1 MSQKRI
7 RRKFDKEFK
16 QEAVKI
22 VQKRN
27 EYVNTIAKELVLFQ
41 KILDVGL

>member
-22 VQKRN
+22 VQERN
-27 EYVNTIAKELVLFQ
+27 ESVNTIAKEPGIIPENLRL
-41 KILDVGL
+41 